1 MTTKF
6 KQFLLFF
13 MVLLLLAG
21 QVMAQDNRA
30 VISGIVTD
38 ETGMGVIGAAIQ
50 VKNESTGFNTGSIT
64 NENGEYTIKQLP
76 LGGPYSITVT
86 YVGYGD
92 QKKTGYT
99 LNQGDLLRLDF
110 QLKEESVVMEAVEV
124 VANSL
129 KNTIATTG
137 AATSVTERDL
147 AKLPVNGRNF
157 TSLVDLLHLVPA
169 PACQDSL
176 HRLPTIPSTV

>member
-6 KQFLLFF
+6 KRFLLFF
-13 MVLLLLAG
+13 MVLLLSAG

-110 QLKEESVVMEAVEV
+110 QLKEESVVSGGGRSSCKFIEEILLPLRSCYFRYGTRPGKA
-124 VANSL
+124 SC
-129 KNTIATTG
+129 KRTIT
-137 AATSVTERDL
+137 
-147 AKLPVNGRNF
+147 F
-157 TSLVDLLHLVPA
+157 TSLD
-169 PACQDSL
+169 
-176 HRLPTIPSTV
+176 

>member
-6 KQFLLFF
+6 KRFLLFF
-13 MVLLLLAG
+13 MVLLLSAG

-86 YVGYGD
+86 YVAMAIRR
-92 QKKTGYT
+92 K
-99 LNQGDLLRLDF
+99 LD
-110 QLKEESVVMEAVEV
+110 
-124 VANSL
+124 
-129 KNTIATTG
+129 I
-137 AATSVTERDL
+137 
-147 AKLPVNGRNF
+147 
-157 TSLVDLLHLVPA
+157 H
-169 PACQDSL
+169 
-176 HRLPTIPSTV
+176 

>member
-6 KQFLLFF
+6 KRFLLFF
-13 MVLLLLAG
+13 MVLLLSAG

-38 ETGMGVIGAAIQ
+38 ETGMVVIGAAIQ

-110 QLKEESVVMEAVEV
+110 QLKEESDSAIHG
-124 VANSL
+124 
-129 KNTIATTG
+129 TIQKTILLTT
-137 AATSVTERDL
+137 VTWQTR
-147 AKLPVNGRNF
+147 
-157 TSLVDLLHLVPA
+157 LHFLRW
-169 PACQDSL
+169 L
-176 HRLPTIPSTV
+176 

>member
-1 MTTKF
+1 
-6 KQFLLFF
+6 
-13 MVLLLLAG
+13 
-21 QVMAQDNRA
+21 MAQDNRA

-129 KNTIATTG
+129 
-137 AATSVTERDL
+137 
-147 AKLPVNGRNF
+147 
-157 TSLVDLLHLVPA
+157 
-169 PACQDSL
+169 
-176 HRLPTIPSTV
+176 

>member
-13 MVLLLLAG
+13 MVLLLSAG

-64 NENGEYTIKQLP
+64 NENGEYTLKQLP

-110 QLKEESVVMEAVEV
+110 QLKEEYVC
-124 VANSL
+124 
-129 KNTIATTG
+129 
-137 AATSVTERDL
+137 R
-147 AKLPVNGRNF
+147 P
-157 TSLVDLLHLVPA
+157 
-169 PACQDSL
+169 
-176 HRLPTIPSTV
+176 

>member
-13 MVLLLLAG
+13 MVLLLSAG

-86 YVGYGD
+86 YVWRSEENRIYTESGRFAPTGFSGERRECSDGGGRSSCKFIEEYYCHYRSCYFRYGTRPG
-92 QKKTGYT
+92 KASRKRT
-99 LNQGDLLRLDF
+99 
-110 QLKEESVVMEAVEV
+110 
-124 VANSL
+124 
-129 KNTIATTG
+129 
-137 AATSVTERDL
+137 
-147 AKLPVNGRNF
+147 
-157 TSLVDLLHLVPA
+157 
-169 PACQDSL
+169 
-176 HRLPTIPSTV
+176 

>member
-13 MVLLLLAG
+13 MVLLLSAG

-110 QLKEESVVMEAVEV
+110 HPCRCWYLCFRYQQLCHDQQHGVRRYTYCFAGYY
-124 VANSL
+124 
-129 KNTIATTG
+129 T
-137 AATSVTERDL
+137 
-147 AKLPVNGRNF
+147 
-157 TSLVDLLHLVPA
+157 
-169 PACQDSL
+169 
-176 HRLPTIPSTV
+176 